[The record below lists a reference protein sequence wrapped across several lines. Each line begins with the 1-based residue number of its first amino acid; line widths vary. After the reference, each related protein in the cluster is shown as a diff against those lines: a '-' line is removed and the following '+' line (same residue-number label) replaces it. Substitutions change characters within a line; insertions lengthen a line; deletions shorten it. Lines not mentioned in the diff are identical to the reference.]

1 MMGLAQDVSRPF
13 AFSAPSPLEKK
24 KLDNKAGIRNNPLM
38 PTKLPTKQAAKAV
51 QIGLRTLE
59 HWIRTGRVKA
69 PELTIRRGHAV
80 RLWTAADLK
89 QLQRVKDRTFGKGRG
104 PKKKKKA

>member
-1 MMGLAQDVSRPF
+1 
-13 AFSAPSPLEKK
+13 
-24 KLDNKAGIRNNPLM
+24 M
-38 PTKLPTKQAAKAV
+38 PTKLPTEQAAKAV
-51 QIGLRTLE
+51 QIGFRTLE

-89 QLQRVKDRTFGKGRG
+89 RLRQVKERTFGKGRG
-104 PKKKKKA
+104 RKPKKKL